1 MKKLLRP
8 LALLL
13 CLVLCLSLLPSQ
25 ALAAEVTDQP
35 ALFAEEAPLVPEDEP
50 EEVLLAEAVEELP
63 EESDAVETVEEEPLE
78 PDEPRTFYGRVVW
91 PQVDDILVLSN
102 SAERD
107 IEKLAAYFEGR
118 SAGLHWIAQSYFK
131 KHRNSEDVVVGL
143 GLAIDSLGNFA
154 CNKVE
159 FTNAEDESL
168 GEAIRLHI
176 EAYWRYRKSE
186 MGSTELWLPVRFK
199 SKWVSAVRANR

>member
-1 MKKLLRP
+1 MRKLLP
-8 LALLL
+8 YLFTFLA
-13 CLVLCLSLLPSQ
+13 V
-25 ALAAEVTDQP
+25 ALTAAYIFYEGYRDLRRVTP
-35 ALFAEEAPLVPEDEP
+35 VPHQQ
-50 EEVLLAEAVEELP
+50 
-63 EESDAVETVEEEPLE
+63 ETVEEEPLE

-91 PQVDDILVLSN
+91 PGIDDILVLSN